1 MELLFA
7 HGLPVEPRTAH
18 IMGIKLLDT
27 GSLGHSTLCGSST
40 FRLNWDRS
48 HSFTLRSRCFV
59 RELVI
64 ASDWDC
70 MIYHCIYS
78 QASLLATAC
87 MQQQLAEHVFM
98 QFFSARWEGL
108 VQILTDPSHS
118 TISYCCRP
126 GESQPNGEVNSVA
139 RTQRLV
145 QIRLCDESSWKK
157 PIGSSFCHVPKQEA
171 FIPKRC
177 SSSQIVSVCVESPQF
192 GIHIWYCSA

>member
-1 MELLFA
+1 M
-7 HGLPVEPRTAH
+7 
-18 IMGIKLLDT
+18 
-27 GSLGHSTLCGSST
+27 
-40 FRLNWDRS
+40 RLIYIQVQLE
-48 HSFTLRSRCFV
+48 SFTLRSRCFV
-59 RELVI
+59 HELVI

-108 VQILTDPSHS
+108 VQILTNPSHS

-145 QIRLCDESSWKK
+145 QIRLCDESSWKNLLDHRFVMSVSRK
-157 PIGSSFCHVPKQEA
+157 LSYQSGAVQVKLLA
-171 FIPKRC
+171 FALRVH
-177 SSSQIVSVCVESPQF
+177 SLESTF
-192 GIHIWYCSA
+192 DTVVHRW